1 MAEWLDGKRKGTIM
15 KRHHFLCLFVLY
27 PLTLSE
33 SNRTEVIG
41 LHDISL
47 NRDVGVQ
54 NVATVTNAC
63 IIDEDIYM
71 TMALQNVL
79 SGPGNQSCVGEVK
92 GDRAWSISLKKDKNL
107 VRRQY
112 DEHVYMVHDHTCMYT
127 NKCENLHPHLSTRY
141 SCQLINNLLESLLV
155 PSAQD

>member
-1 MAEWLDGKRKGTIM
+1 MEIFPCTLLMTTICPVRLPTIDGRMARREEKKNYNEVSSFSV
-15 KRHHFLCLFVLY
+15 FLLFY
-27 PLTLSE
+27 PLTLGE
-33 SNRTEVIG
+33 SNGTEVIG

-63 IIDEDIYM
+63 IIDEDVYM

-92 GDRAWSISLKKDKNL
+92 GDSAWSKSLKK
-107 VRRQY
+107 R
-112 DEHVYMVHDHTCMYT
+112 
-127 NKCENLHPHLSTRY
+127 S
-141 SCQLINNLLESLLV
+141 
-155 PSAQD
+155 